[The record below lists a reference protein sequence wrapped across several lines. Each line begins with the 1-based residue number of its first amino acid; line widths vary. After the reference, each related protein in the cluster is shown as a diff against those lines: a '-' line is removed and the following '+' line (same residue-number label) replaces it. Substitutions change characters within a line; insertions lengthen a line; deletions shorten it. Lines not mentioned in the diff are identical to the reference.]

1 MFRRILKWL
10 ISTVLASVIPL
21 GITGIILHDHEKLKV
36 ISDLWPRGE
45 LFLISL
51 IGSAT
56 ALGDL
61 VVSAPKY
68 VFAKTCITVATVC
81 LIIVTV
87 CWYVELTSDSLL
99 IGGGSGN
106 GLRANILGYAPYVF
120 VFSLIVGMA
129 CVMLP
134 PGDLILPKGDK
145 NIPNPS

>member
-1 MFRRILKWL
+1 MFRRIFKWL

-21 GITGIILHDHEKLKV
+21 LITGIILNDHEKLKV
-36 ISDLWPRGE
+36 MNDLWPRGE

-51 IGSAT
+51 IGTAT

-68 VFAKTCITVATVC
+68 VLAKTCITVGTVFF
-81 LIIVTV
+81 LMVTV

-99 IGGGSGN
+99 IGGGAGN
-106 GLRANILGYAPYVF
+106 GLRDKILSYSPYVF
-120 VFSLIVGMA
+120 VFSLIVGVA

-134 PGDLILPKGDK
+134 PGDLILPAEEKLDSDT
-145 NIPNPS
+145 P